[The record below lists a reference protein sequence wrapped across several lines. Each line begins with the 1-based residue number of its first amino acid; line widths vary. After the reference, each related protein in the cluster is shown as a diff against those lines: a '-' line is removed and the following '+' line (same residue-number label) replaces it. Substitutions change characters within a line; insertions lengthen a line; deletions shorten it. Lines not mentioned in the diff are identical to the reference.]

1 VRLLNTYCSG
11 GIFGDKNIFLQEKQ
25 MRRAILGLGLVCV
38 LALASVSV
46 ALAHHSFAAEFDSQK
61 RATKQGF
68 VTKVDWQNPHVWIYF
83 DVKDATTGK
92 IENWGFEMGPP
103 HLIQNSGWTRTTLKY
118 GDEIIVTGSLAKN
131 GTKRLNAGQ
140 NGVKRAN
147 GQALGSTGSSE
158 GVNP

>member
-1 VRLLNTYCSG
+1 
-11 GIFGDKNIFLQEKQ
+11 
-25 MRRAILGLGLVCV
+25 MRRAILGLALVSG
-38 LALASVSV
+38 LALASVPV
-46 ALAHHSFAAEFDSQK
+46 ALAHHSFAAEFDGSK

-83 DVKDATTGK
+83 DVKDAKTGK

-131 GTKRLNAGQ
+131 GSNRLNAGQ
-140 NGVKRAN
+140 QGVKRAD
-147 GQALGSTGSSE
+147 GTPLGATASSE

>member
-1 VRLLNTYCSG
+1 
-11 GIFGDKNIFLQEKQ
+11 
-25 MRRAILGLGLVCV
+25 MRRVILGLGLMAG
-38 LALASVSV
+38 LALASVPV
-46 ALAHHSFAAEFDSQK
+46 ALAHHSFAAEFDSTK

-83 DVKDATTGK
+83 DVKNPETGK

-131 GTKRLNAGQ
+131 GSNRLNAGQ

-147 GQALGSTGSSE
+147 GQALGATGTSE

>member
-1 VRLLNTYCSG
+1 
-11 GIFGDKNIFLQEKQ
+11 
-25 MRRAILGLGLVCV
+25 MRRVILGLGLVAGF
-38 LALASVSV
+38 ALASASV
-46 ALAHHSFAAEFDSQK
+46 ALAHHSFAAEFDGNK

-83 DVKDATTGK
+83 DVKDPATGK

-131 GTKRLNAGQ
+131 GSNRMNAGQ

-147 GQALGSTGSSE
+147 GQPLGATGTSE
-158 GVNP
+158 GQIP